1 MSQDLQE
8 MTLQLVIKAEEGE
21 HREWEFVRSRGEYSG
36 LKAVIGALKSFC
48 RRLRI
53 AAKEAD
59 EACAREALDDARKP
73 GTAAV
78 ARKLREV
85 LGFYLQELA
94 TAEDMAKEY
103 RCYFRS
109 NRLSQLLGDERPE
122 SHLVDYRTLPFSWP
136 WTVF

>member
-1 MSQDLQE
+1 MSQDLRE
-8 MTLQLVIKAEEGE
+8 MTLQLVIKAEEGA
-21 HREWEFVRSRGEYSG
+21 HREWEFVRTRSEYSG

-48 RRLRI
+48 KRLKV

-59 EACAREALDDARKP
+59 EECAKEAFEDARKP
-73 GTAAV
+73 DTAAV

-85 LGFYLQELA
+85 LGFYLQELE

-122 SHLVDYRTLPFSWP
+122 SHLVDYRTLPFS
-136 WTVF
+136 VF

>member
-1 MSQDLQE
+1 MSQDIKE
-8 MTLQLVIKAEEGE
+8 MTLQLVLQAEDGE
-21 HREWEFVRSRGEYSG
+21 HRKWEFVRSRYEYSG
-36 LKAVIGALKSFC
+36 LRAVIGALRSFC
-48 RRLRI
+48 KGLKV

-59 EACAREALDDARKP
+59 KECAREALDGARKP
-73 GTAAV
+73 DTAAV
-78 ARKLREV
+78 ARKIREV
-85 LGFYLQELA
+85 LEFYLQELE
-94 TAEDMAKEY
+94 TAKDMAKEY

>member
-1 MSQDLQE
+1 MSQDIKE
-8 MTLQLVIKAEEGE
+8 MTLQLVLKAEEGE
-21 HREWEFVRSRGEYSG
+21 HREWEFVRSRREYSG
-36 LKAVIGALKSFC
+36 LKAVIGALKGFC
-48 RRLRI
+48 KRLKA

-59 EACAREALDDARKP
+59 KACAKEALDDTRKP
-73 GTAAV
+73 DTAAV
-78 ARKLREV
+78 ARKMKEI
-85 LGFYLQELA
+85 LGFYLQELE

-136 WTVF
+136 WTV